1 MKLYT
6 IDCPACRVLEK
17 KLDQKGIEYDKV
29 TDEQIFNELEINVFP
44 VLEFEGTLYT
54 FAEAVSMLNSL

>member
-17 KLDQKGIEYDKV
+17 KLDQKGIEYEKI
-29 TDEQIFNELEINVFP
+29 TDEQVFNELEINVFP
-44 VLEFEGTLYT
+44 VLEVEGVLYT